1 MIYNFFYPGKYNNYL
16 KTVNSKAKNQQN
28 SGRPSDGESVNQ
40 NPDPKSMD
48 EMTSIFFNFVK
59 FLMNMKNLDEEK
71 C

>member
-48 EMTSIFFNFVK
+48 EMTSFSSTSLNF
-59 FLMNMKNLDEEK
+59 
-71 C
+71 